1 MNGSFGV
8 RVRSWLS
15 FRGVNNCTDQ
25 LIVRLKDIADE
36 NRVGIQAHA
45 CFAKETLEASLG
57 KHGIP
62 EIERLHRLGVLDQNL
77 LLIHLGWVMP
87 LELQ

>member
-1 MNGSFGV
+1 M
-8 RVRSWLS
+8 
-15 FRGVNNCTDQ
+15 
-25 LIVRLKDIADE
+25 
-36 NRVGIQAHA
+36 
-45 CFAKETLEASLG
+45 G